1 MQENAVVP
9 LWTTNSPTAGQSR
22 DIRSLWIIF
31 TTRKYA
37 ARKTA
42 GSELKKYDLMEK
54 LSEMLHLITRN
65 SDVVG
70 FTVAEYLPL
79 DEHRLNKTLSEINI
93 FTG

>member
-1 MQENAVVP
+1 M
-9 LWTTNSPTAGQSR
+9 
-22 DIRSLWIIF
+22 
-31 TTRKYA
+31 RKCV
-37 ARKTA
+37 ARKTP
-42 GSELKKYDLMEK
+42 GSELKKYDLKYDLMEK

-79 DEHRLNKTLSEINI
+79 DEHRLKKTLSEINI

>member
-1 MQENAVVP
+1 
-9 LWTTNSPTAGQSR
+9 
-22 DIRSLWIIF
+22 
-31 TTRKYA
+31 
-37 ARKTA
+37 
-42 GSELKKYDLMEK
+42 MEK

-79 DEHRLNKTLSEINI
+79 DEHQLNKTLSEINI

>member
-1 MQENAVVP
+1 M
-9 LWTTNSPTAGQSR
+9 
-22 DIRSLWIIF
+22 
-31 TTRKYA
+31 RKCV

-79 DEHRLNKTLSEINI
+79 DEHRLNKMLSEINI